1 MWTSTA
7 PKDLKASFDNAIS
20 SAYGNGSNDELS
32 NLAKLFSDAAM
43 RNYERGLNNAL
54 DEDSAASVGLA
65 WIDKRPIAKL
75 TADGPGA
82 ELGDMLLIVE
92 EFDPQGRVSTRAC
105 IVEVKQSPSST
116 IPPVPV
122 TPGSESTKNQFKIL
136 SEWPTIHGVRA
147 TGSNNSYLLE
157 NVVTQ
162 PGPKDGG
169 VLTQAWYAAV
179 RPKSAGAANPY
190 PWMVAPAI
198 RGADFNYTLGDL
210 FAACAI
216 KQSLRGPDSRPI
228 GVGREVDLEEVR
240 AQPGWSELIETII
253 VVARRYHLPPKYF
266 DNKKT
271 NRYRQTY
278 INARDHAF
286 LMLAMPAPG
295 SVLNIALGTATGI
308 VLAAITLAIAF
319 WLVQVANDARI
330 SARAARK
337 EIAHQDKSEGDAD
350 ERKFPVIYFS
360 IFHGEKYDQQVFGDG

>member
-82 ELGDMLLIVE
+82 ELGDMLLVVE
-92 EFDPQGRVSTRAC
+92 EFDPRGRVSTRAC

-122 TPGSESTKNQFKIL
+122 TPGGESTKNQFKIL
-136 SEWPTIHGVRA
+136 SEWPAIHGVRA

-179 RPKSAGAANPY
+179 RPKSAGAANPH

-198 RGADFNYTLGDL
+198 RGAEFNYTLGDL

-216 KQSLRGPDSRPI
+216 KRPLRGPDSRPI
-228 GVGREVDLEEVR
+228 GVGREVDLEEVS

-253 VVARRYHLPPKYF
+253 DVARRYHLPPKYF
-266 DNKKT
+266 GNERR
-271 NRYRQTY
+271 NRYQQTFS
-278 INARDHAF
+278 NARDRAF
-286 LMLAMPAPG
+286 LMFAMPAPG
-295 SVLNIALGTATGI
+295 SFLNIALGTAAGV

-319 WLVQVANDARI
+319 WLVMAVNEARMA
-330 SARAARK
+330 ARAARNK
-337 EIAHQDKSEGDAD
+337 RAHQDKTEGDAG
-350 ERKFPVIYFS
+350 ERKFPVIHFS
-360 IFHGEKYDQQVFGDG
+360 IFHGERYEPQVFGDG